1 MDYVSLLSN
10 AISAGAGAFAG
21 ALVAYFLACR
31 KEKKRKVTSY
41 LSLLL
46 FIYDQLDAVYSI
58 LKNIPSELVKEIDG
72 KKIVEFKMPLPK
84 LALTPQQMQT
94 LIEVAPDKQM
104 PSTLIHFSHFIDMQ
118 ARRVAKYGVSL
129 HEMADIQLQAR
140 QLKFMLMSVR
150 VQYEQ
155 QTNAAFPLES
165 SEPSQKLQ

>member
-1 MDYVSLLSN
+1 MDYVLLLSN
-10 AISAGAGAFAG
+10 AISAGAGALA
-21 ALVAYFLACR
+21 AYFLACHQ
-31 KEKKRKVTSY
+31 EKKREVANY

-58 LKNIPSELVKEIDG
+58 LKNIPSELIKEIDG
-72 KKIVEFKMPLPK
+72 KKCVEFTMPLPK
-84 LALTPQQMQT
+84 LVLTPQQMQT

-129 HEMADIQLQAR
+129 HEMKDIQLQAR
-140 QLKFMLMSVR
+140 QLKFMLMSVC

-155 QTNAAFPLES
+155 QTNAAFPLG
-165 SEPSQKLQ
+165 